1 MSVCVCQHFIYLCPK
16 GRKKNWDEVA
26 VQFNVKAAKI
36 MRDWLKIKKLWY
48 IADRCVCENFYNETL
63 KEKYIRLDANK
74 LFSEKL
80 AIF

>member
-1 MSVCVCQHFIYLCPK
+1 MYVFVNILYICAL
-16 GRKKNWDEVA
+16 REEKKNWDEVA

-63 KEKYIRLDANK
+63 KEKYVRLDANK
-74 LFSEKL
+74 LFSETL

>member
-1 MSVCVCQHFIYLCPK
+1 
-16 GRKKNWDEVA
+16 
-26 VQFNVKAAKI
+26 

-63 KEKYIRLDANK
+63 KEKYVRLDANK
-74 LFSEKL
+74 LFSETL